1 MHQIKSFQELDQILD
16 KDKLILVDFYADWC
30 SPCKTMM
37 TMLEFLSGDIKE
49 QLDILKVNIE
59 SEKVISDEFKIKTV
73 PALFFIKDRK
83 VLERMTGVQS
93 IRYLRNRIEEYR

>member
-1 MHQIKSFQELDQILD
+1 MHQIKSFQELDQALD
-16 KDKLILVDFYADWC
+16 KGKLVLVNFYADWC

-37 TMLEFLSGDIKE
+37 PMLEFLSEDLKD
-49 QLDILKVNIE
+49 QLNIFKINIE
-59 SEKVISDEFKIKTV
+59 SEKEIADEFKIKSV

-83 VLERMTGVQS
+83 VLERMTGLQS

>member
-1 MHQIKSFQELDQILD
+1 MHQIKSFQELDQALD
-16 KDKLILVDFYADWC
+16 KGKLVLVNFYADWC

-37 TMLEFLSGDIKE
+37 PMLEFLSEDLKG
-49 QLDILKVNIE
+49 QLNIFKINIE
-59 SEKVISDEFKIKTV
+59 SEKEIADEFKIKSV

-83 VLERMTGVQS
+83 VLERMTGLQS

>member
-37 TMLEFLSGDIKE
+37 PMLEFLSGYIKE
-49 QLDILKVNIE
+49 QLDIVKVNIE
-59 SEKVISDEFKIKTV
+59 SEKVIADEFKIKTV

-83 VLERMTGVQS
+83 VLERMTGMQS
-93 IRYLRNRIEEYR
+93 IRYLRIRIEEYR